1 MAVLLLRQLSG
12 QSVLQDFGSQVLEPP
27 IALFVID
34 WQRFILWRDQVWLDL
49 VICAVFC
56 ASSAFWIC
64 RWASLL
70 IISVQLLHYAVFV
83 KFMTTF
89 EHDERFHARCLA
101 LVLAETH
108 SHALI
113 LVIGSTQIESEDA

>member
-1 MAVLLLRQLSG
+1 MAILLLRQLSG
-12 QSVLQDFGSQVLEPP
+12 QSVLQDFCSQVLEPP
-27 IALFVID
+27 VALFVID
-34 WQRFILWRDQVWLDL
+34 WQRFILWSDQVWLNL

-56 ASSAFWIC
+56 ASSAFWVA

-70 IISVQLLHYAVFV
+70 IISVQLLYYAVFV

-89 EHDERFHARCLA
+89 KHNEGFHTRCLP